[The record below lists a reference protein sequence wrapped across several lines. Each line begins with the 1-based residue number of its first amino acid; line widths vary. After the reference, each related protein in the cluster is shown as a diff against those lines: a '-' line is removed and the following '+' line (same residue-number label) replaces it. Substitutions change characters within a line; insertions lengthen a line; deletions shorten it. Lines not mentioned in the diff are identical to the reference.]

1 MASEEEL
8 REIKRR
14 HSARLLQLPGV
25 SGVGIEKDSS
35 GEYVLAVHLD
45 ANDPAAGK
53 DVPES
58 IEGQP
63 IKRVRS
69 GPFAK
74 F

>member
-8 REIKRR
+8 RQIKRR

-25 SGVGIEKDSS
+25 SGVGIEKDAS
-35 GEYVLAVHLD
+35 GDLVLAVHLD
-45 ANDPAAGK
+45 ANDPEAGK
-53 DVPES
+53 DVPDT
-58 IEGQP
+58 IEGQR

>member
-14 HSARLLQLPGV
+14 HSAQLLQLSGV
-25 SGVGIEKDSS
+25 CGVGIEKDES
-35 GEYVLAVHLD
+35 GNYVLAVHLD
-45 ANDPAAGK
+45 GSTPNAGK
-53 DVPES
+53 DVPET

-63 IKRVRS
+63 IKLVQS

>member
-8 REIKRR
+8 RQIKRR

-25 SGVGIEKDSS
+25 CGIGIEKDKS
-35 GEYVLAVHLD
+35 GDYVLAVHLD
-45 ANDPAAGK
+45 ASDPNAGK
-53 DVPES
+53 DVPET

-63 IKRVRS
+63 VMRVQS
-69 GPFAK
+69 GPFTK

>member
-1 MASEEEL
+1 MASEDQL

-25 SGVGIEKDSS
+25 CGVGIEKDTS
-35 GEYVLAVHLD
+35 GAYVLAVHLD
-45 ANDPAAGK
+45 ATDPDAGK
-53 DVPES
+53 DVPKT

-63 IKRVRS
+63 VKRVKS

-74 F
+74 L